1 MLTVMPFL
9 RRAALSAAA
18 VATAVFII
26 PAPPASA
33 SSLGVEPLFLQIS
46 PTQSAAIRVSNPSD
60 VVQSVEVYI
69 HERQIDGKGAQ
80 TRIPADDDFI
90 VFPPQA
96 AIKAGSTQVFRIQP
110 ISPDLSKSRS
120 YFVTMRQV
128 PVDYDPADG
137 DAARLRVVFA
147 FDAAVHVIP
156 DGAESEVVARD
167 ARMGT
172 TSIRRSTG
180 EYRLDED
187 TGEQIEVMEDVTI
200 PAAVV
205 TVENLGNKFE
215 YAQNLD
221 FDLSG
226 TAPDG
231 SSADFPDWSVD
242 EIIKGVRVV
251 LIPPGTTR
259 ELALPLPEGFQA
271 TNVAADVELRSG
283 L

>member
-1 MLTVMPFL
+1 MFTIMPFL

-18 VATAVFII
+18 VATAAFIV
-26 PAPPASA
+26 PAPSAVA

-69 HERQIDGKGAQ
+69 HERQIDEQGAQ

-96 AIKAGSTQVFRIQP
+96 AIKSGSTQVFRIQP
-110 ISPDLSKSRS
+110 IAPDLTQSRS
-120 YFVTMRQV
+120 YFVTVRQV
-128 PVDYDPADG
+128 PVDFDPSDSEG
-137 DAARLRVVFA
+137 ARVRVVFA

-156 DGAESEVVARD
+156 NGAKSDVVVRE

-172 TSIRRSTG
+172 TTLRRSTG
-180 EYRLDED
+180 EYRLDEES
-187 TGEQIEVMEDVTI
+187 GEQIEVMEDVTL

-259 ELALPLPEGFQA
+259 ELALPLPEGFEA
-271 TNVAADVELRSG
+271 TNLAADVELRSG

>member
-1 MLTVMPFL
+1 MLTILPFL

-18 VATAVFII
+18 VATTFFLVS
-26 PAPPASA
+26 APPASA

-46 PTQSAAIRVSNPSD
+46 PTQSAALRVSNPSD
-60 VVQSVEVYI
+60 IVQSVEVFV
-69 HERQIDGKGAQ
+69 HERTFDANGEQV
-80 TRIPADDDFI
+80 RVEADDDFI

-96 AIKAGSTQVFRIQP
+96 AIKPGSTQVFRLQP
-110 ISPDLSKSRS
+110 ITPDLSKSRS
-120 YFVTMRQV
+120 YFVTVRQV
-128 PVDYDPADG
+128 PVDLDPSDG
-137 DAARLRVVFA
+137 EGARVKVVFA

-156 DGAESEVVARD
+156 NGAKSEVVARE
-167 ARMGT
+167 ARMGQT
-172 TSIRRSTG
+172 TLRRSTG
-180 EYRLDED
+180 EYRLDEV
-187 TGEQIEVMEDVTI
+187 TGEQIEITEDVTI

-205 TVENLGNKFE
+205 TVENLGNKYE

-271 TNVAADVELRSG
+271 TNVAAEVELRSG

>member
-1 MLTVMPFL
+1 MFNVMPFL
-9 RRAALSAAA
+9 RRAVLSAAA
-18 VATAVFII
+18 VTSAAFM
-26 PAPPASA
+26 APSADA

-46 PTQSAAIRVSNPSD
+46 PTQSAAIRVNNPSD
-60 VVQSVEVYI
+60 VIQSVEVYI
-69 HERQIDGKGAQ
+69 YEREVDARGEQ

-96 AIKAGSTQVFRIQP
+96 AIKSGSTQVFRIQP
-110 ISPDLSKSRS
+110 VAPDLTKSRS
-120 YFVTMRQV
+120 YFVTVRQI
-128 PVDYDPADG
+128 PVDFDPAAG
-137 DAARLRVVFA
+137 EGARVRVVFA

-156 DGAESEVVARD
+156 DNAKSEVVARD
-167 ARMGT
+167 ARIGT

-180 EYRLDED
+180 EYRLDEES
-187 TGEQIEVMEDVTI
+187 GEQVEVMEDVTL

-251 LIPPGTTR
+251 LIPPGTAR
-259 ELALPLPEGFQA
+259 EIALPLPEGFQA
-271 TNVAADVELRSG
+271 TNVSAEVELRSG

>member
-1 MLTVMPFL
+1 MLTVKPFL
-9 RRAALSAAA
+9 RRAALSATA
-18 VATAVFII
+18 VATAIFIV
-26 PAPPASA
+26 PAPPAAA
-33 SSLGVEPLFLQIS
+33 SSLGVEPLFLQIT

-60 VVQSVEVYI
+60 VIQSVEVYI
-69 HERQIDGKGAQ
+69 HERLIDGEGVQSRVA
-80 TRIPADDDFI
+80 ADDDFI

-96 AIKAGSTQVFRIQP
+96 AIKPGSTQVFRVQP
-110 ISPDLSKSRS
+110 VAPDLARSRS
-120 YFVTMRQV
+120 YYVTMRQI
-128 PVDYDPADG
+128 PVDYEPGDG
-137 DAARLRVVFA
+137 EAARVRVVFA

-156 DGAESEVVARD
+156 DGAESDVVARA

-172 TSIRRSTG
+172 TSLRRSTG

-187 TGEQIEVMEDVTI
+187 TGEQIEIMEDVTV

-226 TAPDG
+226 TLPDG

-242 EIIKGVRVV
+242 EIIRGVRVV
-251 LIPPGTTR
+251 LIPPGATR

-271 TNVAADVELRSG
+271 SDLAAEVDLRPG

>member
-1 MLTVMPFL
+1 MLTVKPFL

-18 VATAVFII
+18 VATAIFIV
-26 PAPPASA
+26 PAPPAAA
-33 SSLGVEPLFLQIS
+33 SSLGVEPLFLQIT

-60 VVQSVEVYI
+60 VIQSVEVYI
-69 HERQIDGKGAQ
+69 HERLIDGEGVQSRVA
-80 TRIPADDDFI
+80 ADDDFI

-96 AIKAGSTQVFRIQP
+96 AIKPGSTQVFRVQP
-110 ISPDLSKSRS
+110 VAPDLARSRS
-120 YFVTMRQV
+120 YYVTMRQI
-128 PVDYDPADG
+128 PVDYEPGDG
-137 DAARLRVVFA
+137 EAARVRVVFA

-156 DGAESEVVARD
+156 DGAESDVVARA

-172 TSIRRSTG
+172 TSLRRSTG

-187 TGEQIEVMEDVTI
+187 TGEQIEIMEDVTV

-226 TAPDG
+226 TLPDG

-242 EIIKGVRVV
+242 EIIRGVRVV
-251 LIPPGTTR
+251 LIPPGATR

-271 TNVAADVELRSG
+271 SDLAAEVDLRPG